1 MEKKYACPVCG
12 NYTLR
17 RKPNQTHEI
26 CPVCYW
32 EDDPLHLDDPDFVG
46 SSNQLS
52 LRKARQN
59 YQEFGVNRLAD
70 LPFIRQV
77 LPREL
82 PENQIRKSKKKKRIF
97 WMTFAAII
105 GALAFFVKNY
115 IILAFV
121 VAAMGLQIFRMLREK
136 KFSEKSE

>member
-17 RKPNQTHEI
+17 RNPNLTHEI

-32 EDDPLHLDDPDFVG
+32 EDDPLHLDDPDFTG
-46 SSNQLS
+46 GGNQLS
-52 LRKARQN
+52 LRKAQQN

-70 LPFIRQV
+70 LPFIRQA

-82 PENQIRKSKKKKRIF
+82 PENQIRRSKKKKRIF
-97 WMTFAAII
+97 WMSFAAII
-105 GALAFFVKNY
+105 GALALFVKNY
-115 IILAFV
+115 IVLAFV
-121 VAAMGLQIFRMLREK
+121 VAAMGLQIYRMLQEK